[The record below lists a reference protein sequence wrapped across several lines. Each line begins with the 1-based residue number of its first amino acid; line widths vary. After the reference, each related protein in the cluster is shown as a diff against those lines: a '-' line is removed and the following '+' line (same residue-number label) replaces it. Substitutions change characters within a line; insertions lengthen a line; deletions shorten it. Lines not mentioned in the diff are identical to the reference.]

1 MPFEG
6 EFAEYRSIRR
16 LVENDRVKNILDRAR
31 ERDIKQDVTAL
42 KTLHQ
47 SELQH
52 SRWQPELVLAID
64 GSHQPVQ
71 VDKGY
76 PGSEVGY
83 VSVAAVMM
91 DVAKVRELDQ
101 QRPVDPKAFRATEK
115 ATSVDRAF
123 PGCNIIID
131 DEPSPEASLRKALY
145 ETFKETKIF
154 SDGET
159 LLDTYEVLLSYK
171 QQSNVKQVCPFKE
184 NCLSPDTGYKI
195 DMGVYKCHCVK
206 QGVLYSTDALRIHE
220 GMLPDSTNGAMFA
233 EIMQTIERI
242 LIIHIL
248 RWFEQKDLLYLLK
261 DIALVIDGPLAL
273 FGHPAGLLIPIIDEL
288 RRINEEIKK
297 KTDGVGLLMVGIE
310 KTGFFV
316 NHFERIDQNKNGTS
330 GVFPPQTVALLSDDY
345 IKKNIVFS
353 DSLKRYGKET
363 YFGRKMF
370 YKTLSGA
377 RIVGSLPM
385 LDESHEESH
394 RADPDQYPR
403 LADALALLDQVASS
417 RFPNALSPL
426 ISANA
431 EAAIPMN
438 LGSRVLEDMAKRL
451 IRERKK

>member
-16 LVENDRVKNILDRAR
+16 LVENERVKDILSRAK
-31 ERDIKQDVTAL
+31 ERDISQDTTDIS
-42 KTLHQ
+42 TLHR
-47 SELQH
+47 SEIT
-52 SRWQPELVLAID
+52 SSNWQPELVLAID

-71 VDKGY
+71 VEKGY

-91 DVAKVRELDQ
+91 DIAKVRELDQ
-101 QRPVDPKAFRATEK
+101 QRPVDPKALRTTERAT
-115 ATSVDRAF
+115 SIDRAF
-123 PGCNIIID
+123 PGCNIVLD
-131 DEPSPEASLRKALY
+131 DESSPEASLRKALY
-145 ETFKETKIF
+145 ETFNETRFF

-171 QQSNVKQVCPFKE
+171 KQDDVKQVCPYKD
-184 NCLSPDTGYKI
+184 NCLSSDTKYKI
-195 DMGVYKCHCVK
+195 EKGMYKCHCVK
-206 QGVLYSTDALRIHE
+206 QGALYSTDALRIHE
-220 GMLPDSTNGAMFA
+220 GMIPDSTNGAMFA
-233 EIMQTIERI
+233 EIMQTIERT

-248 RWFEQKDLLYLLK
+248 RWFEQRNLLYLLK

-273 FGHPAGLLIPIIDEL
+273 FGHPAGLLIPVIKEL
-288 RRINEEIKK
+288 RRINEEVKK
-297 KTDGVGLLMVGIE
+297 KTDGVGILMVGVE

-330 GVFPPQTVALLSDDY
+330 GIFPPQTVALLSDAY

-353 DSLKRYGKET
+353 DSQKPYGQET
-363 YFGRKMF
+363 YFGRKLF

-377 RIVGSLPM
+377 RIVASLPM
-385 LDESHEESH
+385 LNPSDEEFD
-394 RADPDQYPR
+394 RADPEQYPR
-403 LADALALLDQVASS
+403 LSDALALLDQVASS

-438 LGSRVLEDMAKRL
+438 LGSRVLEEMAKRL
-451 IRERKK
+451 IKERNK

>member
-1 MPFEG
+1 MPFDG

-16 LVENDRVKNILDRAR
+16 LVENEKVKNILDRAK
-31 ERDIKQDVTAL
+31 ERDAKQDIV
-42 KTLHQ
+42 
-47 SELQH
+47 ELTKLRLADLLP
-52 SRWQPELVLAID
+52 SKWQPELVLAID

-71 VDKGY
+71 VEKGF

-101 QRPVDPKAFRATEK
+101 QRPSDPKAFRTTER
-115 ATSVDRAF
+115 ATSIDRAF
-123 PGCNIIID
+123 PGCNIVID
-131 DEPSPEASLRKALY
+131 NETSPEASLRKALY
-145 ETFKETKIF
+145 ETFQDTRIF

-159 LLDTYEVLLSYK
+159 LLETYEALLDYK
-171 QQSNVKQVCPFKE
+171 KQKDVKQICPFKE
-184 NCLSPDTGYKI
+184 NCLSTDPVYKI
-195 DMGVYKCHCVK
+195 NKGVYQCHCMK
-206 QGVLYSTDALRIHE
+206 QGTLYSTDALRIHE
-220 GMLPDSTNGAMFA
+220 GMVPDSTNGAMFA

-242 LIIHIL
+242 LIVHIL
-248 RWFEQKDLLYLLK
+248 RWFEQKELLYLLK
-261 DIALVIDGPLAL
+261 DIALVIDGPLAI
-273 FGHPAGLLIPIIDEL
+273 FGHPAGMLIPIIDEI
-288 RRINEEIKK
+288 RRINQKAKK
-297 KTDGVGLLMVGIE
+297 KTDGEGILMVGIE

-330 GVFPPQTVALLSDDY
+330 GEFPPQTVALLSDGY

-353 DSLKRYGKET
+353 DSLKLYGKET
-363 YFGRKMF
+363 YFGRKLF

-377 RIVGSLPM
+377 RIVASLPM
-385 LDESHEESH
+385 LDESHEDGH

-403 LADALALLDQVASS
+403 LADALTLLDQIASS

-438 LGSRVLEDMAKRL
+438 LGSRVLEEMAKKL
-451 IRERKK
+451 IKGKNK